1 MYIQETTGKERLII
15 AGAVGDAFINLER
28 AHRMLYRLWEDHF
41 GASEQKAISA
51 DDAEDMADLI
61 YVIDDIIF
69 NSLLEYEL
77 VTGESNLP
85 GVEPHLIGAKRAVNA
100 QRAETLK
107 MDISRIERRIKSRAK
122 SDEVCDKRMALLNL
136 SDEQAIPALEA
147 LLKEAEAAV

>member
-1 MYIQETTGKERLII
+1 M
-15 AGAVGDAFINLER
+15 
-28 AHRMLYRLWEDHF
+28 
-41 GASEQKAISA
+41 
-51 DDAEDMADLI
+51 
-61 YVIDDIIF
+61 
-69 NSLLEYEL
+69 
-77 VTGESNLP
+77 
-85 GVEPHLIGAKRAVNA
+85 EPHLIGAKRAVNA